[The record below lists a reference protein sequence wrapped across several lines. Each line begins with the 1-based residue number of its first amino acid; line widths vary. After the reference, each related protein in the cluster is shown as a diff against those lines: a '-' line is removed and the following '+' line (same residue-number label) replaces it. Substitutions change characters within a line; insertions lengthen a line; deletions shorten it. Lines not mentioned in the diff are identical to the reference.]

1 MKNFKYLAASLLP
14 VLILLALP
22 LRPACVSRFGA
33 EVVLAGRPVDP
44 RDLFRGDYVALSF
57 EAESVPLELFPA
69 PDEKKSEY
77 AALDLSTWFVALA
90 PDEKELWTPSGVFAE
105 VPEGPYLKGTVKYL
119 AERADG
125 SMTAEMDYG
134 EGLKRFYVKEDT
146 GRELEESA
154 RQSRLRATVK
164 VWRGMAV
171 IQSLEVV
178 PDAAQ
183 PHVLH

>member
-1 MKNFKYLAASLLP
+1 MKTFKYLAASLLP

-77 AALDLSTWFVALA
+77 AALDLSTWFVARA
-90 PDEKELWTPSGVFAE
+90 PDEKGLWAPSGVFAE

>member
-1 MKNFKYLAASLLP
+1 MKTFKYLAASLLP

-154 RQSRLRATVK
+154 R
-164 VWRGMAV
+164 
-171 IQSLEVV
+171 
-178 PDAAQ
+178 
-183 PHVLH
+183 

>member
-22 LRPACVSRFGA
+22 LRPACVSYFGA
-33 EVVLAGRPVDP
+33 EVTLAVRPVDP

-57 EAESVPLELFPA
+57 EAESVPLALFPA
-69 PDEKKSEY
+69 PDEKRSEY
-77 AALDLSTWFVALA
+77 AVPDLSVWYVALA
-90 PDEKELWTPSGVFAE
+90 PDKEGLWAPSGVFAE
-105 VPEGPYLKGTVKYL
+105 VPEGLYLKGTAKYL

-125 SMTAEMDYG
+125 LTAAEMDYG
-134 EGLKRFYVKEDT
+134 EGLKRFYVKENT
-146 GRELEESA
+146 ARELEEAA

-171 IQSLEVV
+171 IQSLEVL
-178 PDAAQ
+178 PETAGK
-183 PHVLH
+183 P